1 MGKNAAEQIRESLG
15 AQSKEQRIAEMAGAV
30 TRLVINDA
38 LRQAKEMAK
47 VRDQNTAAKPPENG

>member
-1 MGKNAAEQIRESLG
+1 MSKNSAEQLRSSLG
-15 AQSKEQRIAEMAGAV
+15 VVPKEQKIAEMAGAV

-47 VRDQNTAAKPPENG
+47 IRDETTPKNG

>member
-1 MGKNAAEQIRESLG
+1 MSKNAAEQIRQSLG
-15 AQSKEQRIAEMAGAV
+15 VQNKEQRIAEMAGAV

-47 VRDQNTAAKPPENG
+47 VRDQKTAAKPPENG